1 MNNNTIAIVKSTA
14 PLLKE
19 KGDEITSTMYK
30 FLFERNPEV
39 KDLFKDAEPE
49 QYKKLAN
56 AVYAYAANIDNLG
69 ALKKGIE
76 TMASV
81 HVEKKIQASHYPLVA
96 DALLSAI
103 KEVLGD
109 TATPEVMAAWEEAYL
124 FLADVL
130 IKRESELYKE
140 QVA

>member
-30 FLFERNPEV
+30 ILFERHPET
-39 KDLFKDAEPE
+39 KEFFKDAEPE

-69 ALKKGIE
+69 ALGKGIE
-76 TMASV
+76 KMTSV

-130 IKRESELYKE
+130 IKRETELYKE